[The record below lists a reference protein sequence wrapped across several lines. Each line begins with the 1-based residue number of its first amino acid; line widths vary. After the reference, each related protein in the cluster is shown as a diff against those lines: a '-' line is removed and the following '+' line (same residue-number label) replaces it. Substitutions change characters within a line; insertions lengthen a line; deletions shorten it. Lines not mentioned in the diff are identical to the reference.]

1 MFAAQ
6 NTATN
11 RSFPMTENTDTS
23 PESAA
28 TPELSIVIP
37 CYNEIVR
44 LPRTMED
51 VMVWVDQC
59 GVSAEVVIV
68 DDGSKD
74 ETPAWAEEYAKK
86 DPRVR
91 AVPYQPNRGKGYAVR
106 TGMLEAKGQYRI
118 FMDAD
123 GSTPVEHTAEFLDA
137 VKNGGA
143 DVVIGSRKEIGAQLE
158 STQSLPRR
166 LASRLFGFLT
176 RLLVVYGIKDTQC
189 GFKMFS
195 AQASEAIFP
204 HSTVD
209 GAIFDIE
216 LMYLSAKNNLVV
228 REVPVTWTHDDDSR
242 LTYNLIKSLMIFV
255 ELVKVKLR
263 HGIILPKKISR
274 LKA

>member
-1 MFAAQ
+1 MS
-6 NTATN
+6 TP
-11 RSFPMTENTDTS
+11 SDTS
-23 PESAA
+23 ASRDEA
-28 TPELSIVIP
+28 PELSIVIP

-51 VMVWVDQC
+51 VMAWVEQC
-59 GVSAEVVIV
+59 GVSTEIVIV

-74 ETPAWAEEYAKK
+74 ETPAWAEKYSEK
-86 DPRVR
+86 DARVR
-91 AVPYQPNRGKGYAVR
+91 ALTYQPNRGKGYAVR
-106 TGMLEAKGQYRI
+106 TGMLAAKGKYRI

-123 GSTPVEHTAEFLDA
+123 GSTPVEHTSEFLEA

-143 DVVIGSRKEIGAQLE
+143 DIIIGSRKEIGAQLE

-166 LASRLFGFLT
+166 LASNLFGLLT

-195 AQASEAIFP
+195 AKASEAIFP
-204 HSTVD
+204 ESTVD

-216 LMYLSAKNNLVV
+216 LMYLSAKNKFTV

-242 LTYNLIKSLMIFV
+242 LTYNLIKSMMIFV
-255 ELVKVKLR
+255 ELLKVKVR
-263 HGIILPKKISR
+263 HGIILPKKIAS
-274 LKA
+274 L